1 MATTALD
8 AAQSTLLQRIVGV
21 LAADPATRAVALG
34 GSFARGTATPASD
47 IDVVL
52 YYDAEAPPDPVR
64 LASAIGALRPDAAPQ
79 FTAPGA
85 WGPWVD
91 GGAWLTF
98 AGQRVDVLYRNL
110 DRVQQVLT
118 DCGQGRWELHWA
130 QQPPFGFFSPAFVEE
145 LSISQPL
152 HDPRKALGHLMA
164 KARVYPDALRRD
176 VVQAM
181 LWNAE
186 FTLWTF
192 APKHV
197 KDGDV
202 FGFAGCATRAVFAMN
217 QALFALA
224 LRWPVPDRIAMRA
237 LATMAV
243 TPPDYCARVA
253 RALAALGG
261 DERAMTGTLE
271 ALRECWRGVR
281 EQAGER
287 YVSRLRP

>member
-1 MATTALD
+1 MSRVPLD
-8 AAQSTLLQRIVGV
+8 ATQSALLRRVVDV

-34 GSFARGTATPASD
+34 GSFARGTATRASD

-52 YYDAEAPPDPVR
+52 YYGADATPDPAR
-64 LASAIGALRPDAAPQ
+64 LAAAVGALQPDSAPQ

-91 GGAWLTF
+91 GGAWLGF
-98 AGQRVDVLYRNL
+98 GGQRVDVLYRSL

-130 QQPPFGFFSPAFVEE
+130 QQPPYGFFSPAFVEE
-145 LSISQPL
+145 LSIGQPL

-164 KARVYPDALRRD
+164 KARVYPDALRREI
-176 VVQAM
+176 VQAM

-217 QALFALA
+217 QVLFALA
-224 LRWPVPDRIAMRA
+224 LQWPVPDRLAMHA
-237 LATMAV
+237 LSRLPV
-243 TPPDYCARVA
+243 TPPDYGARVEL
-253 RALAALGG
+253 ALATLGR
-261 DERAMTGTLE
+261 DEQAMSGTLE
-271 ALRECWRGVR
+271 ALRDCWRGVR

-287 YVSRLRP
+287 YVSRARP

>member
-1 MATTALD
+1 VATTALD
-8 AAQSTLLQRIVGV
+8 ATQAALLQRIVGV

-34 GSFARGTATPASD
+34 GSFARGTATQESD

-52 YYDAEAPPDPVR
+52 YYGADAPPDPAR
-64 LASAIGALRPDAAPQ
+64 LAAAVGTLQPDSAPQ

-91 GGAWLTF
+91 GGAWLAF
-98 AGQRVDVLYRNL
+98 GGQRVDVLYRSL

-130 QQPPFGFFSPAFVEE
+130 QQPPYGFFSPAFVEE
-145 LSISQPL
+145 LSIGKPL
-152 HDPRKALGHLMA
+152 HDPHKALGHLMA
-164 KARVYPDALRRD
+164 KARVYPDALRREI
-176 VVQAM
+176 VQAM

-197 KDGDV
+197 EDGEV
-202 FGFAGCATRAVFAMN
+202 FGFAGCATRAVYAIN

-224 LRWPVPDRIAMRA
+224 LQWPVPDRLAMRT
-237 LATMAV
+237 LATMAM
-243 TPPDYCARVA
+243 TPPNYNARVTY
-253 RALAALGG
+253 ALAALGG
-261 DERAMTGTLE
+261 NETAMSGTLE
-271 ALRECWRGVR
+271 ALRECWRDVR

>member
-8 AAQSTLLQRIVGV
+8 ATQAALLQRIVGV

-52 YYDAEAPPDPVR
+52 YYDAGAPPDPLR
-64 LASAIGALRPDAAPQ
+64 LASAVGTLRPDAAPQ
-79 FTAPGA
+79 FTAPAA

-98 AGQRVDVLYRNL
+98 GGQRVDVLYRSL

-145 LSISQPL
+145 LSIGQPL

-197 KDGDV
+197 KDTDV

-224 LRWPVPDRIAMRA
+224 LKWPVPDRIAMRT

-243 TPPDYCARVA
+243 TPADYAARVEV
-253 RALAALGG
+253 ALAALGG
-261 DERAMTGTLE
+261 DGPAMTATLE
-271 ALRECWRGVR
+271 ALRECWWGVR